1 MKAGPEGRADRIA
14 RVCGRLGKG
23 RECHAAYRGLGRGA
37 GRRRAELNFGLR
49 GGLLGS
55 SVSLGNARKAGPQQ
69 SGLECWGMHLGSG

>member
-1 MKAGPEGRADRIA
+1 MWKVRQRERMSCSISGVGPRSRPEAGRA
-14 RVCGRLGKG
+14 
-23 RECHAAYRGLGRGA
+23 A
-37 GRRRAELNFGLR
+37 GLNFGLR